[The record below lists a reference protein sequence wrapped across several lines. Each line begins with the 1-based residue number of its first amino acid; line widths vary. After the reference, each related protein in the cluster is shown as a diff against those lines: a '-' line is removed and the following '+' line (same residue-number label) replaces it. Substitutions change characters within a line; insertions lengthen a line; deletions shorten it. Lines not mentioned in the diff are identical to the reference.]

1 MTLFDAPVYFAH
13 QKTLMTAQVVSIQ
26 YGLANSHGQQS
37 ALQKQ
42 LNETAQNVT
51 DWFARCNDIVRVTV
65 RTENGGTFRLPF
77 HQLSQDPNAV
87 DTQKDPILHGMP
99 DSLDAASSPE
109 HGLIPPFAIG
119 SFVYLVEEKKEKDTM
134 HPHYES
140 MLMPTRLLDRVPH
153 ADALNLHV
161 KCRPVVG
168 YYIVKKGDGTFEE
181 QVTVTKGNGTH
192 VLMISDAVHRTQADA
207 DAALKHIEETVN
219 AQAQAFRTL
228 LTTHVS

>member
-13 QKTLMTAQVVSIQ
+13 QKKLMTAQVVSIQ

-65 RTENGGTFRLPF
+65 RTEDGGTFGLPF
-77 HQLSQDPNAV
+77 HQLSQNPDAV

-99 DSLDAASSPE
+99 DSLDAVSSPE
-109 HGLIPPFAIG
+109 HGLTPPFSIG
-119 SFVYLVEEKKEKDTM
+119 SFVYLVEEKKEKNIM
-134 HPHYES
+134 RPHYES

-153 ADALNLHV
+153 SDALNLRV
-161 KCRPVVG
+161 KCRPIVG
-168 YYIVKKGDGTFEE
+168 YYIVKKGDDTFEE
-181 QVTVTKGNGTH
+181 QVTVTKGDGTH
-192 VLMISDAVHRTQADA
+192 VLKVSESVHLTQAAA
-207 DAALKHIEETVN
+207 DAALKHVKEAVN
-219 AQAQAFRTL
+219 SQAQAFRTL
-228 LTTHVS
+228 LKTYVS